1 MSRTDVAIKTPSG
14 ECRAFVFRPD
24 EGAGP
29 WPAVIHYMDAP
40 GIRPVLFEM
49 CQEIADHGYLV
60 LLPDLFFRAGPYE
73 PINLREIF
81 GDQAKR
87 EHFWKTYVS
96 TTSITKV
103 VEDTSCFL
111 AYLDTL
117 EDVGG
122 ERIGVTGYCMGGGMA
137 LTVAGRFPERVA
149 AAASFHGGR
158 LATDSEHS
166 PHRLAPQIKAR
177 ILVAGAD
184 RDQSFPPEQR
194 DLLAAALDD
203 AGIDHRTEIW
213 EGALHGWTM
222 RDQPVYNEE
231 AAKRHMRELVSLL
244 DATLKA

>member
-1 MSRTDVAIKTPSG
+1 
-14 ECRAFVFRPD
+14 
-24 EGAGP
+24 
-29 WPAVIHYMDAP
+29 
-40 GIRPVLFEM
+40 
-49 CQEIADHGYLV
+49 
-60 LLPDLFFRAGPYE
+60 
-73 PINLREIF
+73 
-81 GDQAKR
+81 
-87 EHFWKTYVS
+87 
-96 TTSITKV
+96 
-103 VEDTSCFL
+103 
-111 AYLDTL
+111 
-117 EDVGG
+117 
-122 ERIGVTGYCMGGGMA
+122 MA